1 MNRSEKSGFFIDQ
14 SLANL
19 VHFLT
24 YQVDHQ

>member
-14 SLANL
+14 SLTSL